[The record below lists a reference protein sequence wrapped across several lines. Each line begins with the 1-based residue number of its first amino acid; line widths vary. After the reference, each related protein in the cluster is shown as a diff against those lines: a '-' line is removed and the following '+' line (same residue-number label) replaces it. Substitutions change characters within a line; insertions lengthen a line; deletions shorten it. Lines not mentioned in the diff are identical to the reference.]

1 MNPWTKAELEKAWVM
16 VHFTHADS
24 CKERYSFRAERVKT
38 FPKGSTMRDQ
48 VHASAWNIHLWKLVI
63 CTPNGMRWSTTPN
76 HLVNAILDSEEVIRI
91 DDTSPSYWLCLVRR
105 SESLGSPFTVEL
117 ISPSVRR
124 LLLTQ
129 LWKWKVKDHI
139 DMVVRFARI
148 PGGAGW
154 SGVMFESLQQ
164 HLFSNKICVVAEQ
177 MFRTGSAR
185 SCWQPAFGDFSA
197 SPLLR
202 KAREAV
208 QPITITLDIR
218 PWRCE
223 YISMVNG
230 LQYKKISTM
239 SRSLRTRSQSIPS
252 SSMLEISTSFS
263 LRVVQNAVWTLVLW
277 TGLPSSPVSRLQKS
291 VLDICYSQLSS
302 WIQVSALLWWLLRKP
317 YNICRTDWP
326 LKFDSDFSTVD
337 EIISQA
343 ALPVTHLL

>member
-1 MNPWTKAELEKAWVM
+1 M
-16 VHFTHADS
+16 
-24 CKERYSFRAERVKT
+24 
-38 FPKGSTMRDQ
+38 
-48 VHASAWNIHLWKLVI
+48 
-63 CTPNGMRWSTTPN
+63 
-76 HLVNAILDSEEVIRI
+76 VNAILDSEEVIRI
-91 DDTSPSYWLCLVRR
+91 DDISPSYWLCLVRR

-129 LWKWKVKDHI
+129 LWKWKVIDHI

-148 PGGAGW
+148 SGGAGW
-154 SGVMFESLQQ
+154 SGVMSESLQQ

-218 PWRCE
+218 
-223 YISMVNG
+223 
-230 LQYKKISTM
+230 
-239 SRSLRTRSQSIPS
+239 
-252 SSMLEISTSFS
+252 MLA
-263 LRVVQNAVWTLVLW
+263 LRVYQHGERLTIQENIYYVPLSKNEVAIDSFIVHAGNLYLFQFASGAERSVNLGLVDRLAQFS
-277 TGLPSSPVSRLQKS
+277 GLPAAENQYLIFVIPNSRPEFKCPHSYDGFLGS
-291 VLDICYSQLSS
+291 HTTFVGRID
-302 WIQVSALLWWLLRKP
+302 
-317 YNICRTDWP
+317 P

-337 EIISQA
+337 KIISQA